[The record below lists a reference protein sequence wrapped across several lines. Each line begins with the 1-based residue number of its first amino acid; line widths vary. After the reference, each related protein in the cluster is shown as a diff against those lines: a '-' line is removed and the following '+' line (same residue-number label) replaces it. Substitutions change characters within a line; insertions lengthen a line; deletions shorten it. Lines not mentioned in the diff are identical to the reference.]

1 MREQRVVL
9 AGMLAVGIA
18 VGVAVPWVFT
28 RDEVPVMA
36 VEAGSFVHRVRAE
49 GCLRA
54 IKATPISAP
63 MEAQEGLKIA
73 WLAPDGGAVLADDVV
88 VRFDPTE
95 FETALADGR
104 TERALAESRMAGK
117 RAESDAAVRNLDRDA
132 VVADRELD
140 HARDFRSTDPLL
152 FSRNQIIESEIDERL
167 AVGRKE
173 NASAVKKVRQDLS
186 SADLDLLEIER
197 RQAEQKIARAEKG
210 LESLEVRAPHD
221 GILVHRKNWRGM
233 AAQVGDLVWPG
244 DAIAEIPQSAEME
257 AEVFVLEA
265 DAGGLR
271 TGLEAQVTIE
281 AHPGVAYKA
290 LADKV
295 DSLAKPRIPRVPV
308 QYFAVVLRF
317 ARTDTAVM
325 KPGMRV
331 AAELTLEKQGDA
343 LSIPRVAVFDK
354 EGKKIAYRRV
364 GRSFL
369 PVEIKLGSTAI
380 GRVVVESGL
389 RPGDVIALAD
399 PTRSPSAGGD
409 GAVEGEPAINSSG
422 GVPGGMVR

>member
-1 MREQRVVL
+1 MVTLGV
-9 AGMLAVGIA
+9 A
-18 VGVAVPWVFT
+18 VGVTALWALT
-28 RDEVPVMA
+28 RNSVPVMS
-36 VEAGSFVHRVRAE
+36 VQAGTFLHRVRAE

-54 IKATPISAP
+54 TKATPISAP

-73 WLAPDGGAVLADDVV
+73 WLAPDGAAVRADDVV
-88 VRFDPTE
+88 VKFDPTE
-95 FETALADGR
+95 LETTLADGR
-104 TERALAESRMAGK
+104 TERALAESRIAGK

-132 VVADRELD
+132 IVAGRELE
-140 HARDFRSTDPLL
+140 HARDFRSSDPLL
-152 FSRNQIIESEIDERL
+152 FSRNQIIESEIDEKL
-167 AVGRKE
+167 ALGRKE
-173 NASAVKKVRQDLS
+173 NAAAVKKVRQELS

-221 GILVHRKNWRGM
+221 GILVHRKNWRGL

-244 DAIAEIPQSAEME
+244 DPIAEIPQSAEME

-271 TGLEAQVTIE
+271 TGLESQVTIE
-281 AHPGVAYKA
+281 AHPGAAFTAVV
-290 LADKV
+290 DKV
-295 DSLAKPRIPRVPV
+295 DQLAKPRIPRVPV

-331 AAELTLEKQGDA
+331 AAELTLEKKGA
-343 LSIPRVAVFDK
+343 AISIPRVAVFDK
-354 EGKKIAYRRV
+354 DGKKVAYRRE
-364 GRSFL
+364 GRRFF
-369 PVEIKLGSTAI
+369 PVVIQVGSTAI

-389 RPGDVIALAD
+389 SAGDVIALAD
-399 PTRSPSAGGD
+399 PTRSPGTGTEAAG
-409 GAVEGEPAINSSG
+409 EGEPPNNSSG
-422 GVPGGMVR
+422 GVPGGMMR